1 MAQQLQN
8 TGILIS
14 LAWTEAWSR
23 NAGSWYD
30 PVLEQIGFSHNGSS
44 PVGHAALLLVDK
56 KSLRVEYFD
65 CGRYGPEKDLAY
77 IRHGE
82 EFPEVK
88 IQNRAQ
94 LDASKRL
101 VNLALLLEELQSFP
115 HLMALGSL
123 RYASNNINYQACRA
137 QIQKE
142 IEAGPKVYGP
152 FLPQATNCARFV
164 MNALLAGQQ
173 KSAWAKLQYFP
184 SPSPGNLVQL
194 NSTGALWELLVLKS
208 LEYLMVPANL
218 TEGRPRIKL
227 RPMLKYIGLA
237 NE

>member
-1 MAQQLQN
+1 M
-8 TGILIS
+8 
-14 LAWTEAWSR
+14 
-23 NAGSWYD
+23 
-30 PVLEQIGFSHNGSS
+30 
-44 PVGHAALLLVDK
+44 GHAALLLVDK
-56 KSLRVEYFD
+56 KSLKVEYFD

-77 IRHGE
+77 IRYGE

-94 LDASKRL
+94 LDASKQL
-101 VNLALLLEELQSFP
+101 INLALLLEELQSFP
-115 HLMALGSL
+115 HLMALGPL
-123 RYASNNINYQACRA
+123 RYASYNLNYQACRA

-194 NSTGALWELLVLKS
+194 NCTGALLELLILKS
-208 LEYLMVPANL
+208 LEYLMVPASL

-237 NE
+237 DE